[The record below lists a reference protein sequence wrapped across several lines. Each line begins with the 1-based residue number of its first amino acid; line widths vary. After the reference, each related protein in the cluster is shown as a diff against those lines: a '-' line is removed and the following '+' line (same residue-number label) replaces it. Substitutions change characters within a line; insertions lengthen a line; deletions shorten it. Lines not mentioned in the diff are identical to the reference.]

1 MSASFPSTRA
11 LPGQRATTSRSGVG
25 NAEANGVE
33 QQPAPLVVR
42 DLNVAYHTKVVVW
55 DADFDAPA
63 GQLVAIVGPN
73 GAGKSTLLKAALGLV
88 PVASGSV
95 RFFGLPY
102 RAARHRVAY
111 VPQRES
117 VDWDFPVSA
126 IDVVAM
132 GLYRRLGWCL
142 PVRRKHLE
150 LARVA
155 LAKVGLADYASR
167 QISQLSGG
175 QQQRV
180 FLARALAQDADLY
193 LMDEP
198 FASVDAATERAIVEV
213 LRDLRS
219 RGRTVVCVHH
229 DLPTVPEYFDHV
241 ALLNMRVVAQGAVGE
256 TFTAENLRKT
266 YGARLTLLEEAAQ
279 AVERARLSQQH
290 RA

>member
-1 MSASFPSTRA
+1 MDHQP
-11 LPGQRATTSRSGVG
+11 LPLA
-25 NAEANGVE
+25 
-33 QQPAPLVVR
+33 VR
-42 DLNVAYHTKVVVW
+42 DLNVAYQTKVVVW
-55 DADFDAPA
+55 DADFDAPP
-63 GQLVAIVGPN
+63 GKLVAIVGPN
-73 GAGKSTLLKAALGLV
+73 GAGKTTLLKAALGLV
-88 PVASGSV
+88 RIASGSV

-102 RAARHRVAY
+102 REVRHRVAY

-126 IDVVAM
+126 SDVVAM

-142 PVRRKHLE
+142 PVRAKHHE
-150 LARVA
+150 QARAA
-155 LAKVGLADYASR
+155 LAQVGLADYASR

-180 FLARALAQDADLY
+180 FLARALVQQADLY

-198 FASVDAATERAIVEV
+198 FASVDAATERAIVDV
-213 LRDLRS
+213 LRELRTQ
-219 RGRTVVCVHH
+219 GKTVVCVHH

-241 ALLNMRVVAQGAVGE
+241 ALLNMRVVAQGPVA
-256 TFTAENLRKT
+256 TIFTAENLRKT

-279 AVERARLSQQH
+279 AVERARLSAEH

>member
-1 MSASFPSTRA
+1 MASSPNPRRRSEAMSESAI
-11 LPGQRATTSRSGVG
+11 
-25 NAEANGVE
+25 EA
-33 QQPAPLVVR
+33 APLAVR
-42 DLNVAYHTKVVVW
+42 DLNVAYQTKVVVW

-63 GQLVAIVGPN
+63 GKLVAIVGPN
-73 GAGKSTLLKAALGLV
+73 GAGKSTLLKAALDLI
-88 PVASGSV
+88 PAASGSV

-102 RAARHRVAY
+102 REARHRVAY
-111 VPQRES
+111 VPQRET

-126 IDVVAM
+126 LEVVAM
-132 GLYRRLGWCL
+132 GLYRKLGWCL
-142 PVRRKHLE
+142 PVRRKQRE
-150 LARVA
+150 QARAA
-155 LAKVGLADYASR
+155 LAKVGLADYAAR

-213 LRDLRS
+213 LRELRA
-219 RGRTVVCVHH
+219 RGKTVVCVHH

-241 ALLNMRVVAQGAVGE
+241 ALLNMRVVAQGPVSE
-256 TFTAENLRKT
+256 IFTSENLHKT

-279 AVERARLSQQH
+279 AVERARVTAQH
-290 RA
+290 KH

>member
-1 MSASFPSTRA
+1 MTKAT
-11 LPGQRATTSRSGVG
+11 LPPANPATF
-25 NAEANGVE
+25 E
-33 QQPAPLVVR
+33 PCPLAVR
-42 DLNVAYHTKVVVW
+42 DLNVAYHSKVVVW
-55 DADFDAPA
+55 DADFDAPP
-63 GQLVAIVGPN
+63 GKLVAIVGPN
-73 GAGKSTLLKAALGLV
+73 GAGKSTLLKAALGLI

-95 RFFGLPY
+95 AFFGRPY
-102 RAARHRVAY
+102 REVRHRVAY

-126 IDVVAM
+126 VDVVAM
-132 GLYRRLGWCL
+132 GLYRKLGWCA
-142 PVRRKHLE
+142 PVRLKQLDE
-150 LARVA
+150 ARAA
-155 LAKVGLADYASR
+155 LAKVGLEDYAER

-180 FLARALAQDADLY
+180 FLARALAQNADLY

-213 LRDLRS
+213 LRELRG

-241 ALLNMRVVAQGAVGE
+241 ALLNMRVVAQGPVSQI
-256 TFTAENLRKT
+256 FTADNLRKT

-279 AVERARLSQQH
+279 AVERARVTVAH
-290 RA
+290 RG

>member
-1 MSASFPSTRA
+1 MKSADPDSM
-11 LPGQRATTSRSGVG
+11 
-25 NAEANGVE
+25 
-33 QQPAPLVVR
+33 PLKIR
-42 DLNVAYHTKVVVW
+42 DLNVAYQTKVVVW

-63 GQLVAIVGPN
+63 GKLVAIVGPN
-73 GAGKSTLLKAALGLV
+73 GAGKSTLIKAALELI
-88 PVASGSV
+88 PSASGSI
-95 RFFGLPY
+95 RFFGRPY
-102 RAARHRVAY
+102 RQVRSRVAY
-111 VPQRES
+111 VPQRET

-126 IDVVAM
+126 QEVVAM
-132 GLYRRLGWCL
+132 GLYRKLGWCR
-142 PVRRKHLE
+142 PVGRREHKQ
-150 LARVA
+150 ARAA
-155 LAKVGLADYASR
+155 LAQVGLDDYASR

-213 LRDLRS
+213 LRELRS

-241 ALLNMRVVAQGAVGE
+241 ALLNMRVVAQGSVKDV
-256 TFTAENLRKT
+256 FNAENLRKT

-279 AVERARLSQQH
+279 AVERAHVMDEH
-290 RA
+290 RS